1 MSFTK
6 KIFLLPIFH
15 YICYIVGNKTIRELV
30 IMPVYNK
37 LVRDRIPEIIENDG
51 KKCSTKILDEKS
63 YLSELRKKVHEEL
76 QEYEE
81 ASSDIEAVEE
91 LADILELIHA
101 LAKTHNATMEEVEK
115 IRAEKA
121 VKRGGFN
128 DKIFLIEVED

>member
-1 MSFTK
+1 
-6 KIFLLPIFH
+6 
-15 YICYIVGNKTIRELV
+15 
-30 IMPVYNK
+30 MPVYNK